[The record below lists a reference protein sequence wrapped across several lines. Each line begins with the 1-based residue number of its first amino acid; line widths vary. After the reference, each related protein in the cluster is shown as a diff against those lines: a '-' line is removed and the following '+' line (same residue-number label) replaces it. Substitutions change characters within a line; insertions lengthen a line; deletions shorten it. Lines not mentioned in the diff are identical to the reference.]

1 MEVNHLKS
9 FRYGVNGMM
18 VNPKN
23 IIQSLADLELAR
35 QIFPIWTD
43 WGVED
48 SGVSIHSLGLSYL
61 AHAGNKLGFCAVTE
75 IPAPRKG
82 HFKHI
87 TADVRSD
94 SAWFN
99 RTTQKVELLAEF
111 ERFNGKQK
119 DLSPKVENLLLAQH
133 RWNNPEAILLMAYWT
148 EGLISLT
155 DHAFLR
161 NIISRGYETQLKE
174 EVAGGNGA
182 CLFFLQFIMQRGKDK
197 LLRLSKIMVRGE

>member
-1 MEVNHLKS
+1 
-9 FRYGVNGMM
+9 M
-18 VNPKN
+18 VNRKN
-23 IIQSLADLELAR
+23 ILQNLADLDRAR
-35 QIFPIWTD
+35 RILPIWTD

-61 AHAGNKLGFCAVTE
+61 AHAGNDLGFCAITE

-94 SAWFN
+94 SAWFD
-99 RTTQKVELLAEF
+99 RTSQMVKLLAEF
-111 ERFNGKQK
+111 ERFEGKQK

-133 RWNNPEAILLMAYWT
+133 RWKNTEAILLMAYWT
-148 EGLISLT
+148 EGLVSLP

-161 NIISRGYETQLKE
+161 NIISRGYQTQLRE
-174 EVAGGNGA
+174 EVAGGRGS
-182 CLFFLQFIMQRGKDK
+182 CLCFLQFIMQRGKDN
-197 LLRLSKIMVRGE
+197 LLRLSKIVVRGE